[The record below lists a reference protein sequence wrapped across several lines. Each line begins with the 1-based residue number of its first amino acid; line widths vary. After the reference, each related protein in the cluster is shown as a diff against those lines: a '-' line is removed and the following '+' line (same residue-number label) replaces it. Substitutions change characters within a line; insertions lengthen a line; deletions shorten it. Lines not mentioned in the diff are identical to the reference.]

1 MTQIKL
7 EIKDA
12 SQVPFFLE
20 LIKNFK
26 FIKKI
31 EIDEDKL
38 TKEEVLAGIAEA
50 VDELNEILKSKKKG
64 KDAFKMLDDL

>member
-20 LIKNFK
+20 LVKNLK

-31 EIDEDKL
+31 EVDKDKL
-38 TKEEVLAGIAEA
+38 TKEEVLAGFAEA
-50 VDELNEILKSKKKG
+50 VEELNEILAGRKNG
-64 KDAFKMLDDL
+64 KDAFKLLDEL